1 MTMTIRPLL
10 LTRYCSTNQSAKSQL
25 THHTLFG
32 EFKSCSTISFSSSYC
47 CGGAMTVCN
56 LPIVYQKT
64 PHHNKSTTENS
75 IQLLSTSSF
84 FNPTTPAANT
94 ATNTTDIYNTAVIRY
109 DNNCVTIPFVG
120 CEKEAVSLK
129 QKMTNQTHKHHV
141 FLMKTKRR
149 QVFIGPYKNLE
160 KAKDALNEKEED

>member
-1 MTMTIRPLL
+1 MKLMTMTIRPLL

-94 ATNTTDIYNTAVIRY
+94 ATNTTDIRHREGSIDERPCAWGRYIYSWCNNHSIR
-109 DNNCVTIPFVG
+109 
-120 CEKEAVSLK
+120 
-129 QKMTNQTHKHHV
+129 
-141 FLMKTKRR
+141 
-149 QVFIGPYKNLE
+149 
-160 KAKDALNEKEED
+160 